1 MILSMTGYGRS
12 QVALGDVFYTV
23 EIKALNSKTTD
34 IRCKIPS
41 NFAEREMQIRKLI
54 TDEIVR
60 GRIEFNIFVGD
71 EGTADDYTINTALLM
86 KYFQQL
92 KGLQNQIQISDS
104 DIFTAIMRIPSVTQ
118 TTAFPLSD
126 DDFVLVENA
135 IREAISALSRFR
147 KAEGDQLAADLR
159 SRVKGICDRIETI
172 GPLEEGRI
180 LKIRE
185 RMRKNLE
192 DFIQTERIDENRFEQ
207 EIIYY
212 LERIDITE
220 EKVRLT
226 QHCNYF
232 LQQLNNDD
240 TQVGKIL
247 SFISQEMGREINTL
261 GAKAQDSE
269 LQQMVVQ
276 MKDELE
282 KIKEQ
287 LANLL

>member
-12 QVALGDVFYTV
+12 QVLLGDVYFTV

-54 TDEIVR
+54 TDEILR
-60 GRIEFNIFVGD
+60 GRIEFNIYAGD
-71 EGTADDYTINTALLM
+71 EGTADDYTINTDLLM
-86 KYFQQL
+86 HYFNQL
-92 KGLQNQIQISDS
+92 KGLKQQIQISDAE
-104 DIFTAIMRIPSVTQ
+104 IFTAVMRIPSVTQ
-118 TTAFPLSD
+118 TNAHPLSD
-126 DDFVLVENA
+126 EEFEKVEA
-135 IREAISALSRFR
+135 TIREAIRSLNQFR
-147 KAEGDQLAADLR
+147 KTEGQQLSTDL
-159 SRVKGICDRIETI
+159 SARVTGIQERLIAVV
-172 GPLEEGRI
+172 PLEENRI
-180 LKIRE
+180 VKIKE
-185 RMRKNLE
+185 RMRKNLD
-192 DFIQTERIDENRFEQ
+192 DFIQSERIDENRFEQ

-220 EKVRLT
+220 EKVRLS

-232 LQQLNNDD
+232 LEQLQNND

-247 SFISQEMGREINTL
+247 AFIAQEMGREINTL
-261 GAKAQDSE
+261 GAKAQDPE
-269 LQQMVVQ
+269 LQQLVVQ

-287 LANLL
+287 LANIL

>member
-12 QVALGDVFYTV
+12 QVLLGDVYFTV
-23 EIKALNSKTTD
+23 ELKALNSKTTD
-34 IRCKIPS
+34 IRCKMPS
-41 NFAEREMQIRKLI
+41 NFADREMPIRKLI

-71 EGTADDYTINTALLM
+71 EGSADDYTINTDLLQR
-86 KYFQQL
+86 YFNQL
-92 KGLQNQIQISDS
+92 KPLQGKMNISDA
-104 DIFTAIMRIPSVTQ
+104 DIFTAVMRIPSVTQ
-118 TTAFPLSD
+118 TTAHVLSD
-126 DDFVLVENA
+126 EDFEQVENT
-135 IREAISALSRFR
+135 IREAIAALNSFR
-147 KAEGDQLAADLR
+147 QTEGNQLASDLR
-159 SRVKGICDRIETI
+159 SRVVGIQDRVVAIA
-172 GPLEEGRI
+172 PLEENRI
-180 LKIRE
+180 VRIKE
-185 RMRKNLE
+185 RMRKNLD

-226 QHCNYF
+226 QHCTYF
-232 LQQLNNDD
+232 LEQLDSKD

-247 SFISQEMGREINTL
+247 AFIAQEMGREINTL
-261 GAKAQDSE
+261 GAKAQDPE
-269 LQQMVVQ
+269 LQQVVVQ

-287 LANLL
+287 LANIL